1 MLKEHAL
8 QVLQTLEKHGF
19 EAYYVGGCVRDW
31 LLGRPVHDIDICT
44 NAHPGDVMRLFPEHV
59 PTGLQH
65 GTVSVKIGSFLFEVT
80 TFRTEGEYEDFR
92 RPSNVQFVSDL
103 VTDLE
108 RRDFTINAMA
118 MDSRDQLADP
128 FHGQEDLNNRLI
140 RAVGVPAKRFRED
153 ALRLLRAARFAAQ
166 LHFDIESDTLQAMTV
181 TATLLDRIAVER
193 VRDELN
199 KLIDSATPERGCD
212 IVVDT
217 RLLGC
222 FPLLDRLFETARP
235 HVWRLVHLGTLSQK
249 WALLCYAAAFSKEQA
264 RAVCQLLRMSKRETE
279 EISRF
284 VELMAELSPQWDHP
298 HPIDWSRNL
307 LHYGWSVCMEVDN
320 LLQACWWKN
329 RDRQSSVSLIA
340 VYEAMPVKTVKEL
353 AVNGKDLQIAL
364 QKKAGEWIQHVL
376 MYLLEQTALHQLPNT
391 PEALVEAARKE
402 VVRYEHQ
409 ARNT

>member
-1 MLKEHAL
+1 
-8 QVLQTLEKHGF
+8 
-19 EAYYVGGCVRDW
+19 
-31 LLGRPVHDIDICT
+31 
-44 NAHPGDVMRLFPEHV
+44 
-59 PTGLQH
+59 
-65 GTVSVKIGSFLFEVT
+65 
-80 TFRTEGEYEDFR
+80 
-92 RPSNVQFVSDL
+92 
-103 VTDLE
+103 
-108 RRDFTINAMA
+108 
-118 MDSRDQLADP
+118 
-128 FHGQEDLNNRLI
+128 
-140 RAVGVPAKRFRED
+140 
-153 ALRLLRAARFAAQ
+153 LRLLRAARFAAQ

-181 TATLLDRIAVER
+181 TAPLLDRIAVER
-193 VRDELN
+193 VREELN

-284 VELMAELSPQWDHP
+284 VELMAELSPQWDQP